1 MRIIGG
7 LYRGKKLLSPSTT
20 DIRPTADK
28 ARESVFNIL
37 FSKLDKQWQEITV
50 ADIFCGTG
58 AFGLEAVSRGVK
70 QVALVDIN
78 INAAA
83 KIVALFPQE
92 KNKINLIKANAI
104 NLPFSAKQY
113 DVIFMD
119 APYQQNLSEKA
130 LASVIEKRWLSPN
143 GICIV
148 ETAHDEELPIPEN
161 MEVIDI
167 RKYGIAKFHF
177 ITFK

>member
-7 LYRGKKLLSPSTT
+7 LSRGKKLLSPSTT

-37 FSKLDKQWQEITV
+37 FSKLDKQWQEITI

-58 AFGLEAVSRGVK
+58 AFGLEAISRGVK
-70 QVALVDIN
+70 QVTLVDIN
-78 INAAA
+78 TNAAA
-83 KIVALFPQE
+83 KNVALFPQE
-92 KNKINLIKANAI
+92 KNKISLIKANAI

-119 APYQQNLSEKA
+119 APYQQNLSEKT
-130 LASVIEKRWLSPN
+130 LASVIEKKWLSPN

>member
-37 FSKLDKQWQEITV
+37 YSKLDKQWQELTV

-70 QVALVDIN
+70 QVTLVDIN
-78 INAAA
+78 TNTAA
-83 KIVALFPQE
+83 KNVALFPQE
-92 KNKINLIKANAI
+92 KNKISLIKANAI
-104 NLPFSAKQY
+104 NLPFSAKQF
-113 DVIFMD
+113 DVIFTD
-119 APYQQNLSEKA
+119 APYHQNLSEKT
-130 LASVIEKRWLSPN
+130 LVSIIEKKWLSPD

-161 MEVIDI
+161 MEIIDI
-167 RKYGIAKFHF
+167 RQYGIAKFHF

>member
-1 MRIIGG
+1 MRILGG
-7 LYRGKKLLSPSTT
+7 FYRCKKLLSPSTT
-20 DIRPTADK
+20 YMRPSADK

-58 AFGLEAVSRGVK
+58 AFGLEAISRGVK
-70 QVALVDIN
+70 QVTLVDIN
-78 INAAA
+78 TNAAA
-83 KIVALFPQE
+83 KNVALFPQE
-92 KNKINLIKANAI
+92 KNKISLIKANAI

-119 APYQQNLSEKA
+119 APYQQNISEKT
-130 LASVIEKRWLSPN
+130 LASVIEKKWLSPN
-143 GICIV
+143 GICIG